1 MVMQYFPLFIDT
13 VNLTVLLVGAG
24 DVASRKLALLSR
36 TEANIH
42 VIAPKVNAEVQDYVQ
57 KGRIVLSQREVLPSD
72 MQNYDLIYLATAN
85 EALNAELASLAADR
99 GIWVNVVDNPEYCRF
114 ITPSIVDRGRLVV
127 AISTAGAAP
136 VFARTIR
143 SRLETSLPPSLTPL
157 LDFVAGRRAQV
168 QQRLTTGTQR
178 RLFWERFF
186 ASNGD
191 RFDSRTEEHY
201 RNAFNHLTS
210 KGEMLLLTDSTPPQ
224 LLPCA
229 AMPLLQRLDWIY
241 SQETISEAL
250 TEMVRRDANRA
261 KLPALS
267 ELSQAY
273 EQGIRMLLV
282 ADDATIARLKA
293 HFPMAKH
300 LRHGA
305 I

>member
-1 MVMQYFPLFIDT
+1 MQYFPLFIDT

-85 EALNAELASLAADR
+85 ETLNAELASLAADR

-157 LDFVAGRRAQV
+157 LDFVAGRRA
-168 QQRLTTGTQR
+168 
-178 RLFWERFF
+178 
-186 ASNGD
+186 
-191 RFDSRTEEHY
+191 
-201 RNAFNHLTS
+201 
-210 KGEMLLLTDSTPPQ
+210 
-224 LLPCA
+224 
-229 AMPLLQRLDWIY
+229 
-241 SQETISEAL
+241 
-250 TEMVRRDANRA
+250 
-261 KLPALS
+261 
-267 ELSQAY
+267 
-273 EQGIRMLLV
+273 
-282 ADDATIARLKA
+282 
-293 HFPMAKH
+293 
-300 LRHGA
+300 
-305 I
+305 